1 MKSSTL
7 RAVAAWLI
15 FFFMI
20 AIFGATLTI
29 GIIVVNKDREKNS
42 TETTATT
49 TVETITDIVEA
60 TIEVERASTTDATT
74 EEIKVTQSDV
84 SKYNVEKILNNRRVV
99 KPKEKYKTEY
109 PDDNFYAIQT
119 KDDIVDKYI
128 IKYAHNDLS
137 IYWTAEKLVK
147 TEPMYLAVDNSLYLI
162 PNYET
167 EEGREEVE
175 KGAPVERVA
184 VSDNGWDIVKYDT
197 VLYFVWYADLS
208 YVKPAEEVAK
218 IQVEEVPMPAA
229 TTTETPVTTEV
240 IVETTIENNTT
251 AEVPVETTEVLTEE
265 AVTEAPASTAAYN
278 PWDLYVNPR
287 AFNGYTW
294 TWYTEVLLPG
304 EGLPIPG
311 RYTDGDGFVCDEN
324 GYIVLAAHLS
334 QVARGTIMD
343 TPFGRLGKVYDTG
356 CNYNV
361 IDVYTNWQP
370 Y

>member
-15 FFFMI
+15 FFLMI
-20 AIFGATLTI
+20 AIFSVALVT
-29 GIIVVNKDREKNS
+29 GIIIANKDREKNS

-49 TVETITDIVEA
+49 TVETTTDIVEA
-60 TIEVERASTTDATT
+60 TIEVEKASTTDATT
-74 EEIKVTQSDV
+74 EEIKITQSDV
-84 SKYNVEKILNNRRVV
+84 SKYNAEKILNNRRIAE
-99 KPKEKYKTEY
+99 PKEEYKTKY

-128 IKYAHNDLS
+128 IKYAHSDLN

-147 TEPMYLAVDNSLYLI
+147 TEPMYLTIDNSLYLI
-162 PNYET
+162 PNYEA
-167 EEGREEVE
+167 EEGREKVE

-208 YVKPAEEVAK
+208 YTKPAEKVVEV
-218 IQVEEVPMPAA
+218 QVEGAPAPAVAEA
-229 TTTETPVTTEV
+229 TITEAPATTEV

-251 AEVPVETTEVLTEE
+251 AEVPVETTEAL
-265 AVTEAPASTAAYN
+265 ASTAAYN
-278 PWDLYVNPR
+278 PWDLYVNPISYS
-287 AFNGYTW
+287 GYHW